1 MTVFKEIHFIKLIT
15 IPKYIILMAEVIN
28 SPKED

>member
-15 IPKYIILMAEVIN
+15 IPMHRILMEEVIN